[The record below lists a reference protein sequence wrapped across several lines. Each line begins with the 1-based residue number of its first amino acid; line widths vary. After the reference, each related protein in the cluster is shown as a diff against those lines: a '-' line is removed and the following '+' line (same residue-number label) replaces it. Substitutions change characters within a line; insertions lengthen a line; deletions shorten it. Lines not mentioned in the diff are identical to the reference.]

1 MMLAGISYNH
11 TDKRTE
17 TIGQEGIQKMM
28 DILKLDMSDLL
39 IGYLYYV
46 MQAKSS
52 SELGKVELRN
62 LLNHS
67 RSRDLN

>member
-39 IGYLYYV
+39 IGYYV